1 MTELLHSLRQ
11 HPLWTACGAVAL
23 ALLALLPNFLS
34 GYGVQVVMI
43 GYFFVMLGISWNIL
57 AGYTGQFSLAQHAFA
72 TIGAYGSAAFVLGLP
87 CYAQLP
93 GFYVPLPC
101 SVLLPPQAALPIGV
115 VVGTALAA
123 AIGYGLGWVTLGM
136 RGIYFA
142 ISTWAFA
149 ETVRILLA
157 QNYQITRGD
166 MGLQVPYLFAT
177 PDPLP
182 YYYVFLVASLLT
194 LLLNATML
202 RLKIGYR
209 MRAIRDDQELA
220 VAAGLD
226 VVRWKRIVF
235 MISTAIA
242 GLAGALYGHSIGLLT
257 PSQAHFSQMS
267 FIIIAVVLGGFRTLW
282 GPVVGALLA
291 QGLTEALRG
300 VPAVRTS
307 FFGAEQVFQLVE
319 WRFIIF
325 ALLVILIMRFY
336 PPGIMGFLYSL
347 ADRYRRAPSPASGS
361 QPVAAEPGGLP
372 R

>member
-1 MTELLHSLRQ
+1 
-11 HPLWTACGAVAL
+11 
-23 ALLALLPNFLS
+23 LPFFLS

-72 TIGAYGSAAFVLGLP
+72 TIGAYTSAATVLALGLP
-87 CYAQLP
+87 
-93 GFYVPLPC
+93 
-101 SVLLPPQAALPIGV
+101 LLIGILIGTLVAAL
-115 VVGTALAA
+115 
-123 AIGYGLGWVTLGM
+123 IGYGLGWVTLGM

-149 ETVRILLA
+149 ETTRILLA

-177 PDPLP
+177 ADPFP
-182 YYYVFLVASLLT
+182 YYYVFLAASILT
-194 LLLNATML
+194 LLLNAVML
-202 RLKIGYR
+202 RRKIGYR

-220 VAAGLD
+220 VASGID

-242 GLAGALYGHSIGLLT
+242 GLAGCLYGHSVGLLT

-267 FIIIAVVLGGFRTLW
+267 FVIIAVVLGGFRSLW
-282 GPVVGALLA
+282 GPVIGALLA
-291 QGLTEALRG
+291 QGMAEALRS
-300 VPAVRTS
+300 VPEVRLS
-307 FFGAEQVFQLVE
+307 LLGAESVFKLVE

-325 ALLVILIMRFY
+325 ALLVILIVRFY
-336 PPGIMGFLYSL
+336 PPGIMGLVYATAARL
-347 ADRYRRAPSPASGS
+347 RRPIVPAAGGSPRTQGASG
-361 QPVAAEPGGLP
+361 
-372 R
+372 